1 MLFFLKKKLVPE
13 KMTIFLCWEVKLK
26 MKNGRFWV
34 EKKNEALIFDF
45 PANRPFWSDL
55 ARSRRPKH
63 RFLIKSGPKS
73 GQKKSGKKHIFFI
86 IFFVKN

>member
-1 MLFFLKKKLVPE
+1 MEVEKRLFFLKKKLVRE

-34 EKKNEALIFDF
+34 EKKYFEALIFDF
-45 PANRPFWSDL
+45 PANRPFWSDC

-63 RFLIKSGPKS
+63 RFLIKNGPTS
-73 GQKKSGKKHIFFI
+73 GQQ
-86 IFFVKN
+86 KN

>member
-1 MLFFLKKKLVPE
+1 MMTEVEKRSFFLKKNVVRE

-34 EKKNEALIFDF
+34 EKKDFEALIFDF
-45 PANRPFWSDL
+45 PANRPFWSDC

-63 RFLIKSGPKS
+63 RFLIKNGPKS
-73 GQKKSGKKHIFFI
+73 GQKKI
-86 IFFVKN
+86 

>member
-1 MLFFLKKKLVPE
+1 MLEVEKGLFFLKKNLVRE
-13 KMTIFLCWEVKLK
+13 KMTIFLCWEAKLK

-34 EKKNEALIFDF
+34 EKKDFEVLINDS

-63 RFLIKSGPKS
+63 RFLIKNGPKS
-73 GQKKSGKKHIFFI
+73 GQKKI
-86 IFFVKN
+86 